1 MDSVLHGEREQFQS
15 GRRMSQDINALHAT
29 LAARSSRGKLFS
41 YGSHR
46 TRQPAPRIPEIIVD
60 EDCAPPKAPE
70 LNAGYD
76 GFVATLRENL
86 RNMKD
91 GHGKPLYT
99 AQQIQAQLEDSQVCA
114 IDHNDKTFGETGGI
128 MYFGRSEIGMEQSHA
143 EVPVSS
149 LIMNDD
155 GYREMDQKW
164 ANLADSA
171 EANFRWIHLPANN
184 MEWVRGAVSQILSH
198 YMSPEDEDDPAAAM
212 ISPSALENQILRT
225 ELWEGQQ
232 NVGAPELP
240 HARFM
245 RPFCHKIDASITL
258 PESKLGRTLSRHDS
272 IWSSS
277 HLQNPVQEAL
287 GNSMVLFMPFIHWVS
302 LRFNV
307 NIGQDNA
314 VRSFP
319 GSSLA
324 QALGKKLYSITN

>member
-1 MDSVLHGEREQFQS
+1 MDSVLHGERERFQS

-29 LAARSSRGKLFS
+29 LAARSGRGKLFS
-41 YGSHR
+41 YGLHK
-46 TRQPAPRIPEIIVD
+46 TRQPPRVPEIIID
-60 EDCAPPKAPE
+60 EECALPKAPE

-76 GFVATLRENL
+76 SFVTTLRENL
-86 RNMKD
+86 KNMKD

-114 IDHNDKTFGETGGI
+114 IDHSDKTFGETGGI

-149 LIMNDD
+149 LIMNED

-164 ANLADSA
+164 ASLSDSA
-171 EANFRWIHLPANN
+171 EATFRWIHLPANN

-212 ISPSALENQILRT
+212 ISSSALESQILRT

-245 RPFCHKIDASITL
+245 RPFCHKIDASINL

-302 LRFNV
+302 LSFNMIV
-307 NIGQDNA
+307 GQDYIA
-314 VRSFP
+314 FSFNCRCI
-319 GSSLA
+319 A
-324 QALGKKLYSITN
+324 KQFGKWFYSIID